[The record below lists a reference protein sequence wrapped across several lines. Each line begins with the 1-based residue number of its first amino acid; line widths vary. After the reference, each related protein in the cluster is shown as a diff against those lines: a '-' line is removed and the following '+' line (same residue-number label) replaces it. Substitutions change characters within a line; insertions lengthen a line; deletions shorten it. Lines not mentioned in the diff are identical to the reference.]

1 MKKRVLNSIIL
12 IVTVFSIITLYSK
25 NVGMDENVQINIFA
39 DKAAEWSKD
48 YLSDPYPFYI
58 TVADLNK
65 DGRLELIT
73 AGIEG
78 TGKYSQNRYY
88 VVDEESSTVIKL
100 QEYPAER
107 LKSPDLI
114 YDVIYQEKESVDV
127 PVYYDKKNNRFYS
140 IHRDFC
146 RMTSQELT
154 EAVVSVS
161 MNRDVIEEQYMAYKN
176 FEHDSEGDIPA
187 ISYRDY
193 SGNRLSEEEYK
204 AIEGCTY
211 SGMQKKKMTWKW
223 QKVTGSQ
230 IANMEQ
236 YEVYKVLKDIYSSFK
251 IVDE

>member
-1 MKKRVLNSIIL
+1 MKKRVLESIIL
-12 IVTVFSIITLYSK
+12 IVAVFSIIMLYGK
-25 NVGMDENVQINIFA
+25 NAGMDENRQINIFA
-39 DKAAEWSKD
+39 DMVAEWSKN
-48 YLSDPYPFYI
+48 YLSDPRPFYI
-58 TVADLNK
+58 TVSDLNK

-73 AGIEG
+73 ARIEG
-78 TGKYSQNRYY
+78 TGKYSQNGYY
-88 VVDEESSTVIKL
+88 VVDEESLEVIKL
-100 QEYPAER
+100 PEYPAER

-114 YDVIYQEKESVDV
+114 YDIMYQEKERVDV

-146 RMTSQELT
+146 RVTSQELT

-161 MNRDVIEEQYMAYKN
+161 MNGDVIEEQYMAYKI
-176 FEHDSEGDIPA
+176 FEHNSEGDILA

-193 SGNRLSEEEYK
+193 SGNGLSEEEYE

-230 IANMEQ
+230 IANMEH
-236 YEVYKVLKDIYSSFK
+236 YEVYKVLQDIYSSFK